1 MGGSEGGWVRRPPP
15 PPLLLENG
23 NIPVLDSNIKVT
35 ENSPGPP
42 DGKQTYR
49 FLLPLKIPGSVHVGF
64 TPIKTSRYGRRWE
77 HVLTF
82 LTMCIHICFP
92 LD

>member
-1 MGGSEGGWVRRPPP
+1 MGGSEGGWVRRPHL
-15 PPLLLENG
+15 PLLLENG

-49 FLLPLKIPGSVHVGF
+49 FLLPLKIPGSVHVSF
-64 TPIKTSRYGRRWE
+64 TPIKTSRYGR

-82 LTMCIHICFP
+82 LTMCIHI
-92 LD
+92 

>member
-1 MGGSEGGWVRRPPP
+1 MGGSEGGWVRRP

-23 NIPVLDSNIKVT
+23 NIPVLDSNMKVT

-64 TPIKTSRYGRRWE
+64 TQKQADMVG
-77 HVLTF
+77 TF
-82 LTMCIHICFP
+82 L
-92 LD
+92 LS